1 MQLSLL
7 TVELTNVKNIYIY
20 IYILN
25 IDKSNL
31 KKQHVHALML
41 MHAPERQSTC
51 GCGGALTSS
60 RASSYHRWNVRLP
73 QPTTEVF
80 NAGERAMH
88 IMCSMKGITER
99 KSLHV
104 LGVSGCPW
112 AFNCLTVSLFCYT
125 WYVFHFSFSSIN
137 LF

>member
-60 RASSYHRWNVRLP
+60 RASSYKRWNVRLP

-88 IMCSMKGITER
+88 IMCSMKGIKER
-99 KSLHV
+99 NQCMSLVWVVV
-104 LGVSGCPW
+104 LELLIAWQCLFSAIHGMCFISVS
-112 AFNCLTVSLFCYT
+112 
-125 WYVFHFSFSSIN
+125 HQ
-137 LF
+137 